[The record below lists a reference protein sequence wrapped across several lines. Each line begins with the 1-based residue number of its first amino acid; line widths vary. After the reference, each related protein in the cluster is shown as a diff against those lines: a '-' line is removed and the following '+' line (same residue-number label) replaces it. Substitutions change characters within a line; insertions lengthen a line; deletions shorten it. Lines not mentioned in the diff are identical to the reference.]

1 VTSEENAWLE
11 APDPPPGSAAAAN
24 DAAIDVGEG
33 AADEGPAGHVT
44 TGIPGDATRLY
55 FNDIGQNA
63 LLSAQEEVRY
73 SRLVR
78 QGDFGARQKMIEH
91 NLRLV
96 VNIAKHYTGRGL
108 PLLDLVEEGN
118 LGLIHALEKFDPE
131 RGFRFS
137 TYATWWIRQSIER
150 AIMVQSRTIR
160 LPVHVIKELNTVL
173 RAMRHLAAHSER
185 DPGAEDVA
193 HLVGMPVHEVRRL
206 LALNERMASLDAP
219 LDIDPQLSLGESI
232 ADETSLPP
240 DLRLEAAEMEAKVR
254 EWLAQLNERQR
265 GVVERRYGLNGSEIA
280 TLEQLAQS
288 LGLTRERVRQIQIEA
303 LDSLRR
309 ILRRNGLSRET
320 LL

>member
-1 VTSEENAWLE
+1 
-11 APDPPPGSAAAAN
+11 
-24 DAAIDVGEG
+24 
-33 AADEGPAGHVT
+33 
-44 TGIPGDATRLY
+44 
-55 FNDIGQNA
+55 
-63 LLSAQEEVRY
+63 
-73 SRLVR
+73 
-78 QGDFGARQKMIEH
+78 
-91 NLRLV
+91 
-96 VNIAKHYTGRGL
+96 
-108 PLLDLVEEGN
+108 
-118 LGLIHALEKFDPE
+118 
-131 RGFRFS
+131 
-137 TYATWWIRQSIER
+137 
-150 AIMVQSRTIR
+150 
-160 LPVHVIKELNTVL
+160 
-173 RAMRHLAAHSER
+173 
-185 DPGAEDVA
+185 
-193 HLVGMPVHEVRRL
+193 
-206 LALNERMASLDAP
+206 MASLDAP